1 MGNSEISGF
10 RTLHQTGELF
20 LTEAGL
26 YKVIFVSRK
35 KKAQTFQKWVFG
47 EVLPMIRKTGSYS
60 VNGESLELSKIK
72 SANQGLPLRNQTF
85 STNMSIELTPKETF
99 SKNIEI
105 IEDAINSNV
114 KKIVPCKIIDLKLQ
128 KINRKLDKAK
138 SIVVEYPTELN
149 QRVVNDLL
157 EEKNTYIIDNGLSP
171 ERHKP
176 KKTTSYKK
184 KYEKLKNKIAKL
196 EAENSNIKR
205 ECEFKSMTIKTL
217 NETISF
223 LRNLL
228 NK

>member
-105 IEDAINSNV
+105 I
-114 KKIVPCKIIDLKLQ
+114 
-128 KINRKLDKAK
+128 
-138 SIVVEYPTELN
+138 
-149 QRVVNDLL
+149 
-157 EEKNTYIIDNGLSP
+157 
-171 ERHKP
+171 
-176 KKTTSYKK
+176 
-184 KYEKLKNKIAKL
+184 
-196 EAENSNIKR
+196 
-205 ECEFKSMTIKTL
+205 
-217 NETISF
+217 
-223 LRNLL
+223 
-228 NK
+228 